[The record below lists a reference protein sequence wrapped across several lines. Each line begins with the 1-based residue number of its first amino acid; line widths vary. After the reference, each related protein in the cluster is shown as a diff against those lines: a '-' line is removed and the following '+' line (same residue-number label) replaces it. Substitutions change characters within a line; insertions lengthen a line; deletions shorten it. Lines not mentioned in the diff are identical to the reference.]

1 MEGRM
6 LMKDK
11 KSLQQELEELREEY
25 SKTKDNKATNKH
37 LSMIRAKIAS
47 INKQMTERKSAKGA
61 GFSVKKSGDGVV
73 ALVGFPN
80 AGKSSLL
87 GILTNVESKVAG
99 YAFTTLEVIP
109 GMLLHKGANIQVLDL
124 PGLIEEASSGKGG
137 GAKIAS
143 VIRVTD
149 LILFVVDIKNYTDL
163 FKLLDELD
171 MLGIRL
177 NRRAPR
183 ARIERSW
190 TGGIN
195 IEKNGHS
202 APDPRSVMKI
212 FNEFGIYNANLILH
226 QDLDSD
232 QLVDLLS
239 ENIVYIKGIV
249 ALNKIDTLS
258 SSECEHIRK
267 EIVEK
272 TEMEVV
278 LVSAVEKK
286 NIEELKD
293 AIFNNLELIR
303 IFLKPKE
310 GEVDLAKPLVVK
322 KGSSVFTVAKTLH
335 SKIANNL
342 RYAYVTGK
350 SVKFGNQKV
359 GSTHVV
365 EDGDIVTL
373 IYSKT

>member
-1 MEGRM
+1 
-6 LMKDK
+6 MKDK
-11 KSLQQELEELREEY
+11 KSLQQELEELKEEY

-47 INKQMTERKSAKGA
+47 INKQMTERKGVKGT

-87 GILTNVESKVAG
+87 GILTNVESKIAG

-149 LILFVVDIKNYTDL
+149 LILFVVDINNYTDL
-163 FKLLDELD
+163 FTLLEELD
-171 MLGIRL
+171 MLNIRL
-177 NRRAPR
+177 NKKVPK
-183 ARIERSW
+183 ARIERSL

-202 APDPRSVMKI
+202 APDPRNVMKI
-212 FNEFGIYNANLILH
+212 FNEFGIYNANLIIH

-232 QLVDLLS
+232 QLVDMLS

-258 SSECEHIRK
+258 SSECERIRT
-267 EIVEK
+267 EISEK
-272 TEMEVV
+272 TGMRVV
-278 LVSAVEKK
+278 LVSAAEKK
-286 NIEELKD
+286 NIAELKD
-293 AIFNNLELIR
+293 AIFDNLELIR
-303 IFLKPKE
+303 VFLKPKD
-310 GEVDLAKPLVVK
+310 GDVDLVKPLIVR

-342 RYAYVTGK
+342 RYAYITGK
-350 SVKFGNQKV
+350 SVKFKNQKV
-359 GSTHVV
+359 GSAHVV
-365 EDGDIVTL
+365 EDGDVVTL